1 MSFSQQIFLLIIV
14 EKAEVL
20 LITPTIALFYS
31 SAPVSND
38 SVTVIQHAQY
48 QDTEV
53 EAAKWNSAIVQF
65 IIYCAFLSE
74 KGLLLS
80 VYFSMVW
87 SLMLPS
93 SMYSLTIQL
102 RNHL

>member
-53 EAAKWNSAIVQF
+53 EAAKWNSAIVNCLN
-65 IIYCAFLSE
+65 YTCAFPTATCQTCSLKKS
-74 KGLLLS
+74 KG
-80 VYFSMVW
+80 
-87 SLMLPS
+87 
-93 SMYSLTIQL
+93 
-102 RNHL
+102 